1 MKTFL
6 HLNNIYLNCYSFFSN
21 YHSYAGDG
29 EIVFI
34 SGEVGYDVHWCGL
47 FMEDPDPESRVM
59 ESLGSLCNYHFEE
72 DGSNW
77 DVGGCWQYGDQ
88 ERGFGMFHDDP
99 NNPGFVADAIG
110 SSAIILI
117 MSIII
122 LNKFKE

>member
-6 HLNNIYLNCYSFFSN
+6 HLNNIYLNCYSFFFN
-21 YHSYAGDG
+21 YHSRIDG

-34 SGEVGYDVHWCGL
+34 SGTVGYDSHWCGL
-47 FMEDPDPESRVM
+47 FFDDPDPAWRVF
-59 ESLGSLCNYHFEE
+59 ESLGSLCNYHFEV
-72 DGSNW
+72 DGNHW

-88 ERGFGMFHDDP
+88 ERMFGMFHDDP
-99 NNPGFVADAIG
+99 NAPNFVAGSIG

-117 MSIII
+117 LNISI